1 MNEFLIRFLDLFGRL
16 FRLMGVNYIQ
26 VRAIVSIK
34 LTMDNRRQIM
44 SYRRKD
50 SKEPSNAFS
59 ATLLIYLLLGG
70 FISLALYAVSSFVL
84 SMIFFFAFIMV
95 MVAMTLITDF
105 SSVLLDTSD
114 NTIILPRPVDSRTLF
129 TARITH
135 ILLYLGQVTAALS
148 IIPLVII
155 LLKYGTLLFFLSV
168 IASMLS
174 VLTAVCLTNA
184 FYLLILQFAN
194 EEKLKTLINY
204 FQIIMAI
211 FVMGGYQL
219 LPRMAGRMNLSEY
232 YFEIKWWS
240 FITPPVWMAAALE
253 TFYLKQLDLPHIA
266 ITFCAV
272 VFPLLGF
279 YFINRYLTP
288 IFNRKLGVMSSETK
302 QVATTKGRKNFASK
316 ISSLITVNGLER
328 GSFELIYHILGR
340 DRRIKLKIYPSF
352 GYVIV
357 FGVIFMLRGNEDFV
371 TTWNNLPNTQHYLML
386 LYLTFMILQAAIY
399 EIPYSDDF
407 KASWI
412 YFSTPLKN
420 PGDILTGMLKAIIV
434 RLFIPGYLLIS
445 LIVIFIWGTQAVDDV
460 VFGLFNNLIMLLIM
474 VLLSKRHLPLSFAP
488 NVRSQ
493 FGSFIRTMMLF
504 LILGL
509 LGLGHYLLTQR
520 PIFLMAGIP
529 FQLALIYFL
538 NRAYRNTTWNQ
549 ITL

>member
-1 MNEFLIRFLDLFGRL
+1 MNEFLIKFLDLFRGL
-16 FRLMGVNYIQ
+16 FHLMGVNYTQ
-26 VRAIVSIK
+26 VRAIVSVK

-70 FISLALYAVSSFVL
+70 FIALALYAVSSFVL

-129 TARITH
+129 IARITH
-135 ILLYLGQVTAALS
+135 ILLYLGQVTAALCA
-148 IIPLVII
+148 IPLIVI
-155 LLKYGTLLFFLSV
+155 LLKYGTLLFFLSI

-174 VLTAVCLTNA
+174 VLTAVCMTNA
-184 FYLLILQFAN
+184 FYLLILQFAS

-204 FQIIMAI
+204 FQIVMAI
-211 FVMGGYQL
+211 LVMGGYQL
-219 LPRMAGRMNLSEY
+219 LPRMAGRMNLTEY

-240 FITPPVWMAAALE
+240 FITPPVWMAASLE
-253 TFYLKQLDLPHIA
+253 TFYLKQIDLPHIA

-279 YFINRYLTP
+279 YLINRYLTP
-288 IFNRKLGVMSSETK
+288 VFNRKLGVMGTESKQLTK
-302 QVATTKGRKNFASK
+302 TKGRKDFASK
-316 ISSLITVNGLER
+316 ISGWVTFNGLER

-340 DRRIKLKIYPSF
+340 DRKIKLKIYPSF
-352 GYVIV
+352 GYIIV
-357 FGVIFMLRGNEDFV
+357 FGAIFMLRSNEDLA
-371 TTWNNLPNTQHYLML
+371 TTWNNLPNTQYYLML

-420 PGDILTGMLKAIIV
+420 PGDILTGTLKAIIV
-434 RLFIPGYLLIS
+434 RLFIPGYFLIS
-445 LIVIFIWGTQAVDDV
+445 LIVLFIWGTQAVDDV

-474 VLLSKRHLPLSFAP
+474 VLLNKRHLPLSFAP

-504 LILGL
+504 LMLGL

-520 PIFLMAGIP
+520 PIILMAGIP
-529 FQLALIYFL
+529 FQMALIYFL
-538 NRAYRNTTWNQ
+538 HRTYRNTTWNQ
-549 ITL
+549 VTL